1 MNEGEPEP
9 GRRVTRVAAYAL
21 CIEDGRL
28 LLCRL
33 APGVWTS
40 AGPLGGHWTLPGGGL
55 DFAESPPNAALRE
68 LREET
73 GLLGEIVGLA
83 DVMSW
88 SKRWIHPRDGV
99 DEAYHAIQ
107 IMYRVRIIG
116 GDLRDELG
124 GSTDAARWFSQDQ
137 LADLP
142 LVELAQNA
150 ARLAFK

>member
-1 MNEGEPEP
+1 MNEGEPQP

-33 APGVWTS
+33 APGEWTS
-40 AGPLGGHWTLPGGGL
+40 VGHWTLPGGGL
-55 DFAESPPNAALRE
+55 DHAESPPDAALRE

-73 GLLGEIVGLA
+73 GLLGEIIGLA

-107 IMYRVRIIG
+107 IVYRVRIIG
-116 GDLRDELG
+116 GDLRDEPN

-137 LADLP
+137 LSGLP